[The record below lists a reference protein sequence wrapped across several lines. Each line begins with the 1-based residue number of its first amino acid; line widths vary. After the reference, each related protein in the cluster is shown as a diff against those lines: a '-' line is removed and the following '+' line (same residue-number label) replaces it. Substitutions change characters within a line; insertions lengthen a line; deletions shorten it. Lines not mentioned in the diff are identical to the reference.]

1 MGVIIADTGTN
12 RAKAIIITGI
22 IAMPG
27 KNKYINISPVCH
39 YDNTVSYD
47 IKELSNGSNM
57 VVRYGNCVNLK
68 SALWDAMK
76 LSREKNIP
84 FKINGVEFETLVNH
98 ILLK

>member
-1 MGVIIADTGTN
+1 MYNNHVS
-12 RAKAIIITGI
+12 
-22 IAMPG
+22 
-27 KNKYINISPVCH
+27 ISPVSHC
-39 YDNTVSYD
+39 DGGISYD
-47 IKELSNGSNM
+47 IKELSCHYNKVISH
-57 VVRYGNCVNLK
+57 GNCVNLK